1 MSVAAKL
8 NAIGQEVGQYILE
21 RTDPINGI
29 LLSLLSRQNCLLLG
43 SPGTSKSYVV
53 KEITGRITGAN
64 FFSVLLNKY
73 SVPEEVLGPV
83 SIKALQEDR
92 YERKMDGYL
101 PTAHCG
107 VIDEC
112 YKANSS
118 ILNSLLGLMNEREY
132 KNGNEWFKS
141 PIISIIGASNETP
154 QDESLNA
161 LHDRFMLRYLTK
173 YVSPSA
179 FVNLID
185 PNLNNKSTK
194 RTTITLAELTQAQKE
209 VLTIA
214 VSRDMLGFVG
224 EFKAKME
231 REGYLASDRRWKASI
246 QLLQAQAYLNGR
258 NSVEQEDL
266 TLYGNV
272 LWNEMVDADK
282 CQSIVMRLICP
293 DLQGIIESR
302 DAIHILL
309 KSFESKAASEQ
320 AFVDLK
326 TQLRSHQERL
336 LKLTGAGVKGEAM
349 KAEINTAISNA
360 LTSAVKKR
368 W

>member
-8 NAIGQEVGQYILE
+8 NSIGQEVGQYILE

-53 KEITGRITGAN
+53 SEITNRITNAKLFSTLFTKFSTMEEIYGA
-64 FFSVLLNKY
+64 
-73 SVPEEVLGPV
+73 V
-83 SIKALQEDR
+83 SIKALQEDK
-92 YERKMDGYL
+92 YERQVEGYL
-101 PTAHCG
+101 PVADVG
-107 VIDEC
+107 FIDEI
-112 YKANSS
+112 YKANSA
-118 ILNSLLGLMNEREY
+118 IINALLMLMNERTY
-132 KNGNEWFKS
+132 KNGSQWYKS
-141 PIISIIGASNETP
+141 PLVSIIGASNETI
-154 QDESLNA
+154 QDDSLGA

-173 YVSPSA
+173 YVSPTA

-209 VLTIA
+209 VLT
-214 VSRDMLGFVG
+214 VSVARDMLEFIG

-231 REGYLASDRRWKASI
+231 REQFFASDRRWKASI
-246 QLLQAQAYLNGR
+246 QLLQASAYLNGR
-258 NSVEQEDL
+258 SSVEQEDL
-266 TLYGNV
+266 MLYGNV
-272 LWNEMVDADK
+272 LWNEMTDADK
-282 CQSIVMRLICP
+282 CASTVMRLICP
-293 DLQGIIESR
+293 DLQAIVESR

-309 KSFESKAASEQ
+309 KSFESKAATEQ

-336 LKLTGAGVKGEAM
+336 LKLTGAGVKGETM

>member
-1 MSVAAKL
+1 MTIASKL
-8 NAIGQEVGQYILE
+8 NTIAGEVGSYIFE
-21 RTDPINGI
+21 REDPINGI

-53 KEITGRITGAN
+53 SEITNRITGAN
-64 FFSVLLNKY
+64 LFTALLTRFST
-73 SVPEEVLGPV
+73 PEEIFGPV

-92 YERKMDGYL
+92 YERKVEGYL
-101 PTAHCG
+101 PVSSCSFL
-107 VIDEC
+107 DEC
-112 YKANSS
+112 FKANSA
-118 ILNSLLGLMNEREY
+118 ILNALLQLMNERIY
-132 KNGNEWFKS
+132 KVGTEWHKS
-141 PIISIIGASNETP
+141 PLISIVGASNETP
-154 QDESLNA
+154 QDEGLSA
-161 LHDRFMLRYLTK
+161 MYDRFMLRYLTK

-185 PNLNNKSTK
+185 PTLTKSIK
-194 RTTITLAELTQAQKE
+194 QTTITLAELAQAQKE
-209 VLTIA
+209 VLTIV
-214 VSRDMLGFVG
+214 VSRDMLEFVG

-231 REGYLASDRRWKASI
+231 REKFYASDRRWKSSI
-246 QLLQAQAYLNGR
+246 QLLQASAYLNGR

-266 TLYGNV
+266 MLYGNV
-272 LWNEMVDADK
+272 LWNEMEDADK
-282 CQSIVMRLICP
+282 CYSTVMRLINP
-293 DLQGIIESR
+293 DLEAIIESR

-309 KSFESKAASEQ
+309 KSFESRPATEQ

-336 LKLTGAGVKGEAM
+336 LKLTGAGVKGEMM